1 MASNKKFCPDSTEEV
16 LQPTNTSQLGLNL
29 LFSIYSCSSK
39 ISKSRVC
46 ISDVVVKQENNSL
59 LPEYHG
65 LSSGQGFPFWGGVN
79 LLSPIYKNSPAI
91 DPHPLNIYH
100 PLPTPP
106 LPPPSTKSQLPPLNN
121 NFLIITQ

>member
-1 MASNKKFCPDSTEEV
+1 MASNQKFCPDSTEEV
-16 LQPTNTSQLGLNL
+16 LHPIKTRQLGLNS

-46 ISDVVVKQENNSL
+46 ISDVVVKQEKNSL

-65 LSSGQGFPFWGGVN
+65 LSSGQVFTFWGGVN
-79 LLSPIYKNSPAI
+79 LLPPHLENFPRHRPSPTKY
-91 DPHPLNIYH
+91 
-100 PLPTPP
+100 LPP
-106 LPPPSTKSQLPPLNN
+106 PPPSTKSQLPPLNN

>member
-1 MASNKKFCPDSTEEV
+1 MFFHSRKGCFRDQWLQIKNFVQAPLKEV
-16 LQPTNTSQLGLNL
+16 LQPTKIPQLGLNS

-46 ISDVVVKQENNSL
+46 ISDVVVKQEKNSL

-65 LSSGQGFPFWGGVN
+65 LSSGQGFPYWGGVN
-79 LLSPIYKNSPAI
+79 LLPPPPM
-91 DPHPLNIYH
+91 DPPPPLNFY
-100 PLPTPP
+100 
-106 LPPPSTKSQLPPLNN
+106 PPSTKSQLPPLNN